1 MEKTVT
7 IRLEDYNQM
16 RDDLKNKT
24 DMLEEIFGSIK
35 SYRDD
40 TKEIGFFDIRP
51 IIKVEIDKKKIL
63 EALGYDPDIEMCIK
77 Y

>member
-1 MEKTVT
+1 MENTVT
-7 IRLEDYNQM
+7 IRLEDYNQI

-24 DMLEEIFGSIK
+24 DRLEEIFNSIIEYK
-35 SYRDD
+35 DE
-40 TKEIGFFDIRP
+40 TEEIGFFDIRP